1 MIEGE
6 RRSLHLFHTF
16 YLTGA
21 VTENLREHMGED
33 IHTDHL
39 QTLTQLEALKE
50 KQMVRSVK

>member
-1 MIEGE
+1 MEGE

-21 VTENLREHMGED
+21 DTENLREGED

>member
-1 MIEGE
+1 MEGE

-21 VTENLREHMGED
+21 DTENLREHMGED